1 MVELLEFWDVCQG
14 EMHSGC
20 GTSPREKHVAVSKDG
35 REEPPSP
42 LSSGIELQG
51 LELAALGVDLVLVRY
66 FLNIPP
72 FFSFGMVMYIL
83 CHCTLKICTFLFFLV
98 LQITIKR

>member
-1 MVELLEFWDVCQG
+1 MLEFWDVCQG

-20 GTSPREKHVAVSKDG
+20 GASSRKKRVAVSKAG
-35 REEPPSP
+35 REEPLSP

-51 LELAALGVDLVLVRY
+51 LELAALGVDLALVRY
-66 FLNIPP
+66 FLTIPP

-83 CHCTLKICTFLFFLV
+83 SHCTLKICIFLCFLV